1 MEFVRDPNR
10 GRPRLPTPPA
20 DEAGHITADNDTTVL
35 QSLAESSVAAIEKD
49 KEENGKQKER
59 TVDVVLSD
67 MSAPWAQVKGFS
79 NRSLSN
85 PYRRMM
91 NTSGISFRDHAG
103 SMVSVQ
109 ILLYLRWL

>member
-1 MEFVRDPNR
+1 MRDPNR
-10 GRPRLPTPPA
+10 GRPRLPTPPV
-20 DEAGHITADNDTTVL
+20 DEDGHITADNDTTVL
-35 QSLAESSVAAIEKD
+35 QSLSESSFAAIDKS

-91 NTSGISFRDHAG
+91 NTSGIIFRDHAG
-103 SMVSVQ
+103 SMVSGHIIV
-109 ILLYLRWL
+109 YLR

>member
-10 GRPRLPTPPA
+10 GRPRLPAPPA
-20 DEAGHITADNDTTVL
+20 DEAGHVIADDDTTAL
-35 QSLAESSVAAIEKD
+35 QSLTESSAGGIDKD
-49 KEENGKQKER
+49 KEENGIQKER

-103 SMVSVQ
+103 SMVSVR
-109 ILLYLRWL
+109 ILLYLRYL

>member
-1 MEFVRDPNR
+1 
-10 GRPRLPTPPA
+10 LT
-20 DEAGHITADNDTTVL
+20 
-35 QSLAESSVAAIEKD
+35 ESSAGGIDKD
-49 KEENGKQKER
+49 KEENEVQKER

-103 SMVSVQ
+103 SMVSVW
-109 ILLYLRWL
+109 ILLYLRYL